1 MYDSWASLYPLV
13 FRRQQTSQQKAEEEG
28 VTWGMK
34 QPHLSADVEWYPQR
48 VSGPSLYWSELLFA
62 DGCADVNV
70 YIIASPAAAAVAMV
84 IHPDPVCSAVPS
96 RSPSLSLSLSLPWRG
111 FQFGKSIA
119 EWPCLCAQRWP
130 HILTVDSFTRW
141 ILIVSSTQ
149 SA

>member
-34 QPHLSADVEWYPQR
+34 QPHLSADVERYPQR

-96 RSPSLSLSLSLPWRG
+96 RSPSLSLSLSPSPEGDFSL
-111 FQFGKSIA
+111 GKVSLSGRVFVHNADRIY
-119 EWPCLCAQRWP
+119 WLW
-130 HILTVDSFTRW
+130 
-141 ILIVSSTQ
+141 IVSQ
-149 SA
+149 GEY